1 MFHSAVPR
9 PVLPLIQRFVQ
20 DYKLKFVKLII
31 KLYSDSEMERVTRR
45 FTQQLVKHGFL
56 GPAIDVPA
64 PDMYTGSKLIIL

>member
-1 MFHSAVPR
+1 
-9 PVLPLIQRFVQ
+9 
-20 DYKLKFVKLII
+20 
-31 KLYSDSEMERVTRR
+31 MERVTRR